1 MEIGFG
7 LIFLAGLASF
17 LSPCVLA
24 LVPVYIG
31 LLGGEVNLTAQSDR
45 IQFNLLIRTLIFAAG
60 FSLVFVLLGMT
71 STLIG
76 SWLFQVKD
84 WIARIGGLIII
95 IFGIHTTGLITIPFL
110 EQEKLL
116 QINQPRQNNYLAA
129 FLMGIAFSAGWS
141 PCIGPI
147 LGSVLTAIMVKN
159 SSIGQGAFALAI
171 YSAGMALPFLLI
183 SLGMGNVINWVRRNS
198 KLIHGFQIGFG
209 ILLVIMGVLLLFG
222 ITARLN
228 QLGYWIR
235 I

>member
-24 LVPVYIG
+24 LIPVYIG
-31 LLGGEVNLTAQSDR
+31 LLGGEVNLTTQSDK
-45 IQFNLLIRTLIFAAG
+45 IQLKLLVRTLIFAVG
-60 FSLVFVLLGMT
+60 FSLIFIILGMT
-71 STLIG
+71 STFIG
-76 SWLFQVKD
+76 SWLYQVKD
-84 WIARIGGLIII
+84 WIARIGGVLII

-110 EQEKLL
+110 NQEKLL
-116 QINQPRQNNYLAA
+116 KFKQPQNTTYLGA

-147 LGSVLTAIMVKN
+147 LGSVLTAIMVEN
-159 SSIGQGAFALAI
+159 ASIGQGALALAV

-183 SLGMGNVINWVRRNS
+183 SFGMGNVINWIRRNS
-198 KLIHGFQIGFG
+198 KLVHGFQIGFG

-228 QLGYWIR
+228 QLGFWIR

>member
-7 LIFLAGLASF
+7 LIFVAGLASF

-24 LVPVYIG
+24 LIPVYIG
-31 LLGGEVNLTAQSDR
+31 LLGGEVSLTAQPDK
-45 IQFNLLIRTLIFAAG
+45 IQLNLLVRTLIFAAG
-60 FSLVFVLLGMT
+60 FSLVFIILGMT
-71 STLIG
+71 STFIG
-76 SWLFQVKD
+76 SWLYQVKD
-84 WIARIGGLIII
+84 WIARIGGLLII

-110 EQEKLL
+110 NQEKLL
-116 QINQPRQNNYLAA
+116 QFNQPQNNKTLGA

-147 LGSVLTAIMVKN
+147 LGSVLTAIVVEN
-159 SSIGQGAFALAI
+159 ASIGQGSLALAV

-183 SLGMGNVINWVRRNS
+183 SFGMGNAINWIRRNS
-198 KLIHGFQIGFG
+198 KLIRGFQIGFG
-209 ILLVIMGVLLLFG
+209 VLMVIMGFLLLLG

-228 QLGYWIR
+228 QLGSWIR

>member
-7 LIFLAGLASF
+7 LIFVAGLASF

-24 LVPVYIG
+24 LIPVYIG
-31 LLGGEVNLTAQSDR
+31 LLGGEVSLTAQPDK
-45 IQFNLLIRTLIFAAG
+45 IQLNLLVRTLIFTAG
-60 FSLVFVLLGMT
+60 FSLVFIILGMT
-71 STLIG
+71 STFIG
-76 SWLFQVKD
+76 SWLYQVKD
-84 WIARIGGLIII
+84 WIARIGGLLII

-110 EQEKLL
+110 NQEKLL
-116 QINQPRQNNYLAA
+116 QFNQPQKNKTLGA

-147 LGSVLTAIMVKN
+147 LGSVLTAIMVEN
-159 SSIGQGAFALAI
+159 ASIGQGSLALAV

-183 SLGMGNVINWVRRNS
+183 SFGMGNAINWIRRNS
-198 KLIHGFQIGFG
+198 KLIRGFQIGFG
-209 ILLVIMGVLLLFG
+209 VLMVIMGFLLLLG

-228 QLGYWIR
+228 QLGSWIR

>member
-24 LVPVYIG
+24 LIPVYVGI
-31 LLGGEVNLTAQSDR
+31 LGGEVNHATLSDG
-45 IQFNLLIRTLIFAAG
+45 IQVNLLVRTLIFAAG
-60 FSLVFVLLGMT
+60 FSLVFIILGMT
-71 STLIG
+71 STFIG
-76 SWLFQVKD
+76 SWLYQVKD
-84 WIARIGGLIII
+84 WIARIGGLLIIL
-95 IFGIHTTGLITIPFL
+95 FGIHTTGLITIPFL
-110 EQEKLL
+110 NQEKLL
-116 QINQPRQNNYLAA
+116 QFNQPPKNKYLGA

-147 LGSVLTAIMVKN
+147 LGSVLTAIMAENASVA
-159 SSIGQGAFALAI
+159 QGALALAV
-171 YSAGMALPFLLI
+171 YSAGMALPFVLI
-183 SLGMGNVINWVRRNS
+183 SLGMGNAINWIRRNS

-209 ILLVIMGVLLLFG
+209 ILMVIMGFLLLFG

-228 QLGYWIR
+228 QLGFWIR